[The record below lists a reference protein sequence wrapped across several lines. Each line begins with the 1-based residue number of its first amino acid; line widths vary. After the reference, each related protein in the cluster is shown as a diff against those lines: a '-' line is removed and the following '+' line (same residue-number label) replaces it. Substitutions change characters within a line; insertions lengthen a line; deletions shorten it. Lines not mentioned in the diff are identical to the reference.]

1 MRDGSQRTL
10 QIRIATRADTPV
22 MIAIV
27 NEAFSIEDFIDGT
40 RTDEARMSGLME
52 KGAFLVGEDEGRI
65 VASVYCEIRGERAY
79 MGMLAIDPAQQGRGL
94 GRLMTEAAEDYCRK
108 NGCKFLDIAVLSLR
122 PELPPLYRKF
132 GFVETGTEEF
142 KPSVPLKAGYECYA
156 IKMSK
161 AL

>member
-10 QIRIATRADTPV
+10 QIRIATRADMPA

-27 NEAFSIEDFIDGT
+27 NAAFSIENFIDGP

-52 KGAFLVGEDEGRI
+52 KGTFLVGEEEGRI

-108 NGCKFLDIAVLSLR
+108 AGCKFLDIAVLGLR

-142 KPSVPLKAGYECYA
+142 KPSVPLKPGYECYA